1 MENFKEVLRVVKD
14 FLHGED
20 LRCYR
25 CAEQDTCPTPFGG
38 VLYPCPRFKQMHK
51 NDDFQS
57 KSITKKEKE
66 RNYYGN
72 HSRKEWQKV

>member
-25 CAEQDTCPTPFGG
+25 CAEQDTCPTPCGG
-38 VLYPCPRFKQMHK
+38 VLYPCPYFK
-51 NDDFQS
+51 S
-57 KSITKKEKE
+57 K
-66 RNYYGN
+66 
-72 HSRKEWQKV
+72 